1 MNIKSVQEKVEELKK
16 NSPKRNFKQSVDLI
30 IVLKDINLKNPDE
43 QVDFYIDIETN
54 KKKRI
59 CAIVGTEL
67 KANASDY
74 DFVITEKD
82 LDSYKNDAKKVKKL
96 ANEYDYFI
104 AQANL
109 MPQIAQ
115 IFGKYLG
122 PRGKMPNPKAGCIVN
137 IKTDLKTLYKK
148 LQRMI
153 RVQAKNQMQV
163 QVFVGKED
171 MDSERI
177 AENIVNVMDQL
188 IHHLPKGA
196 DNIRKVL
203 IKFTMGPPIEVGLR

>member
-1 MNIKSVQEKVEELKK
+1 MNIKSIQEKIEELKK

-30 IVLKDINLKNPDE
+30 VVLKDINLKNPDE
-43 QVDFYIDIETN
+43 QVDFYTDIETN
-54 KKKRI
+54 KKKKI

-74 DFVITEKD
+74 DFIITEKE
-82 LDSYKNDAKKVKKL
+82 LDSYKNNAKKVKKL

-109 MPQIAQ
+109 MSQIAQ

-137 IKTDLKTLYKK
+137 LKTDLKALYKK
-148 LQRMI
+148 LQKMI
-153 RVQAKNQMQV
+153 RVQAKNQKQV
-163 QVFVGKED
+163 QIFVGKED
-171 MDSERI
+171 MDSKKI

-188 IHHLPKGA
+188 IHHLPKGE

-203 IKFTMGPPIEVGLR
+203 IKLTMGPPIEVGLK